1 MVERYVIGSVAVIF
15 GILAVVFRRRL
26 GEYQVRSQ
34 KEFWGF
40 RMGARSITVSR
51 SVILIVGLALVVM
64 GALML
69 AGVGKM
75 RQ

>member
-1 MVERYVIGSVAVIF
+1 VIGSVAVIF

-34 KEFWGF
+34 NELWGF
-40 RMGARSITVSR
+40 RMGPRSITVSR
-51 SVILIVGLALVVM
+51 SAILIVGLALVVM